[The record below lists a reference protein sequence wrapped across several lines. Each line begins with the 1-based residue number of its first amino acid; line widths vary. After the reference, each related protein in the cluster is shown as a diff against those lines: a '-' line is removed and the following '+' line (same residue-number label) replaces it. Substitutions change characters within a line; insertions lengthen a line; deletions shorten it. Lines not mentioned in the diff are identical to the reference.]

1 MHMRES
7 KSAIKAES
15 YSNHN
20 LVCVRTYRVVAGGLD
35 ADVERG
41 GRRREEGRADKGA
54 GDHRE
59 PPGTA
64 ALHRPHGS
72 SRTKS
77 LSPTA
82 RWHALA
88 LSGLVWSVVTAR
100 HGLPSLERR
109 DYLGAANWSHLNCS
123 CGAGLRQWLARPGG
137 GQKCG
142 R

>member
-1 MHMRES
+1 MHGE
-7 KSAIKAES
+7 IKAES

-64 ALHRPHGS
+64 ALHRP
-72 SRTKS
+72 
-77 LSPTA
+77 PTA

-88 LSGLVWSVVTAR
+88 LSGLVCRDGTAR
-100 HGLPSLERR
+100 PAVPGEERLSR
-109 DYLGAANWSHLNCS
+109 GGELVSLNCS

-137 GQKCG
+137 GQK
-142 R
+142 

>member
-1 MHMRES
+1 MSMHGE
-7 KSAIKAES
+7 IKAES

-88 LSGLVWSVVTAR
+88 LSGLVYRDGTA
-100 HGLPSLERR
+100 
-109 DYLGAANWSHLNCS
+109 C
-123 CGAGLRQWLARPGG
+123 RPWTWRGEII
-137 GQKCG
+137 
-142 R
+142 